1 MLMSGEAVFSE
12 EWHRFYGENVRPS
25 DRHWLTEIEEQLAH
39 YQSIWNEVEGTD
51 FKSLDD
57 TDVETASDR
66 LKVAAHYVDLI
77 QRVVLCRSVHLIRA
91 FIDTINREDFES
103 APFLVR
109 AVMEYAALGFHS
121 AQKLRAGFE
130 AYRESKPNGE
140 QLLREAQ
147 VSTFFGAKINYGAF
161 LAGIQERESD
171 GRFDYDAG
179 EWDLIK
185 DLIEHGQFSEKTV
198 PKESRGLTIEMV
210 SKMLDAVDV
219 NAEHLQEGAPV
230 GAFRAIWEHLSQYC
244 HPSIFS
250 WSFNRAEV
258 LEGGRYS
265 PSQEDRTI
273 LKRMALDRFVQP
285 MWEWVHTLP
294 GHAIEN
300 LASLESEIEQEADA
314 LEGKP

>member
-1 MLMSGEAVFSE
+1 MGGEAVFSE

-25 DRHWLTEIEEQLAH
+25 DRQWLTEIEEQLAH
-39 YQSIWNEVEGTD
+39 YQSIWNGVEGTD
-51 FKSLDD
+51 YKSLDE

-77 QRVVLCRSVHLIRA
+77 LRVVLCRSIHLIRA
-91 FIDTINREDFES
+91 FIDAMNREDFES
-103 APFLVR
+103 APFLLR
-109 AVMEYAALGFHS
+109 AVMEQAAFGIYAARRIRG
-121 AQKLRAGFE
+121 GFE
-130 AYRESKPNGE
+130 AYRGNPNGE
-140 QLLREAQ
+140 QLLKEAQ
-147 VSTFFGAKINYGAF
+147 FSTFFGAKINYGAF
-161 LAGIQERESD
+161 LAGIEERVSE

-185 DLIEHGQFSEKTV
+185 DLIERGQFSEKTV
-198 PKESRGLTIEMV
+198 PKEFRGLTIEMI
-210 SKMLDAVDV
+210 SKMLDAVDLD
-219 NAEHLQEGAPV
+219 AERLQEGAPA

-250 WSFNRAEV
+250 WSFNRVEV

-294 GHAIEN
+294 RHAIEK
-300 LASLESEIEQEADA
+300 LAALESEIEQEAEA